1 MSIES
6 ALFERLKAEI
16 SLVSNRVYAGI
27 APQTVSKPYLTTHK
41 LSPGFTY
48 AHDGRSKLGGPRFQV
63 SVFASTYASAK
74 AVEAEVIAALE
85 GWKTTKVQ
93 GAFVESAQDLHEQET
108 GLYHV
113 PIDAFIWHTY

>member
-1 MSIES
+1 MSVEA
-6 ALFERLKAEI
+6 ALFERLKAQVGT
-16 SLVSNRVYAGI
+16 VSNRVYAGI

-48 AHDGRSKLGGPRFQV
+48 THDARSKLAGPRFQV

-74 AVEAEVIAALE
+74 AVEAEVITALE
-85 GWKTTKVQ
+85 SWKTSLVQ
-93 GAFVESAQDLHEQET
+93 GVFVEAAQDLHEPET
-108 GLYHV
+108 GLYHI